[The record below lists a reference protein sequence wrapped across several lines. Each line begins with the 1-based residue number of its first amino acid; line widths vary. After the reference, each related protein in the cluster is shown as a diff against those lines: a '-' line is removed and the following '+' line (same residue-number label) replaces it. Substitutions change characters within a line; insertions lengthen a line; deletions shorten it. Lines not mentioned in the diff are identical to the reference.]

1 MAPLFRALCLI
12 SSALLACGNG
22 QSSLSNGRS
31 SEDVFGNGESLNGE
45 SLNGESL
52 NGESL
57 NGESLNG
64 TPLGSSVTAVSFSG
78 VQLNGNVLDSTSLN
92 GTVFSGTGGGT
103 TFSGYAFRRAI
114 FNATTDSGAIIS
126 LRIQGISQEAPP
138 NDDVWDYWLTW
149 SADGGD
155 NWQPF
160 CVNASGNTVPAIPVN
175 GIWDHRR
182 GVPGG
187 GAKIDDP
194 SSFTFACK
202 GMGAVAKC
210 VFPIGYKP
218 WKTVN
223 GVSLDRWHQ
232 ACVRLIRADFCGDG
246 TPYTV
251 NGQRVN
257 LYDGIG
263 VQQDTRYWL
272 IEAEWDENGA
282 RCFNPVNRSHWF
294 VPCFND
300 RALAVCGAPFDF
312 QRGPDSC
319 DPRLGLFGCTLL
331 MDETPIPLLQ
341 GGPLL
346 VFP

>member
-12 SSALLACGNG
+12 SFVLLGCGSG
-22 QSSLSNGRS
+22 QSSLSSGRS
-31 SEDVFGNGESLNGE
+31 PDDVFGNGESLNGE

-64 TPLGSSVTAVSFSG
+64 RPLGSSVTAVSFNG
-78 VQLNGNVLDSTSLN
+78 VTLKSNAVLDSAWLN
-92 GTVFSGTGGGT
+92 GTVFYGTSGGV
-103 TFSGYAFRRAI
+103 TFSGDDFRKAT
-114 FNATTDSGAIIS
+114 FSATTDSGATIS
-126 LRIQGISQEAPP
+126 LRIQGIGQEAPP
-138 NDDVWDYWLTW
+138 DDDVWEYQVMW
-149 SADGGD
+149 SAGGD
-155 NWQPF
+155 WQPL
-160 CVNASGNTVPAIPVN
+160 CVDVNGNSVPAIPVN

-187 GAKIDDP
+187 GAKINDP
-194 SSFTFACK
+194 SSFTFACE

-218 WKTVN
+218 WKSVN

-257 LYDGIG
+257 LYDGVG
-263 VQQDTRYWL
+263 VQQDTRDWL

-300 RALAVCGAPFDF
+300 RALAACGAPIDF
-312 QRGPDSC
+312 QSGPDSC
-319 DPRLGLFGCTLL
+319 NPQLGLFGCALL
-331 MDETPIPLLQ
+331 MDETPIPVLQ

-346 VFP
+346 VIP